1 MPLSVM
7 QKCECETGFD
17 LGILPEVCSF
27 IEVHKTSTMQV
38 HMLIR
43 EVKIVMAYF
52 MGSGIF
58 FFFLP

>member
-1 MPLSVM
+1 V
-7 QKCECETGFD
+7 KCECETGFD